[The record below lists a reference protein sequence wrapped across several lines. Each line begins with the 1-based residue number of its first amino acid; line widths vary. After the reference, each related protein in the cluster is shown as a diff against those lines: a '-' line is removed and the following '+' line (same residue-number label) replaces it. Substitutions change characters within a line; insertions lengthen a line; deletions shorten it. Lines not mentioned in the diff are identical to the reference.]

1 MVNEGKNRDLF
12 GPHRVEISPEGVTEV
27 RPFGQS
33 STAWQ
38 GIERVTRHDDY
49 AYLYINALAAI
60 IVPRRAFPNPQAFE
74 EFVEASRNYQ
84 SKATA

>member
-1 MVNEGKNRDLF
+1 MN
-12 GPHRVEISPEGVTEV
+12 
-27 RPFGQS
+27 
-33 STAWQ
+33 
-38 GIERVTRHDDY
+38 Y